1 MNKTNGVNYFRFLL
15 VGAGILCV
23 GSTPVFGE
31 TVTSDKSD
39 IMKISI
45 TNDSRISGVV
55 VDQTGLPVIGANVSV
70 KGTTNGTITDM
81 DGKFDLEVPAGA
93 QLVVSYI
100 GYITQEF
107 AVGNKTT
114 FQIVLKEDTQNLEE
128 VVVVGYGV
136 QKKVNMTGSVAAIN
150 SESLANRP
158 VTNAST
164 ALQGML
170 PGVTVVQN
178 SGQPGKDNS
187 SIRIRGVGTLNNANP
202 MYVVDGLIVSTINDI
217 DPNDIE
223 SLSVLKDAASAAIYG
238 SRAANGVV
246 LVTTKKGSKKAATLK
261 YDGYVGWQSP
271 TSLPEYLPSHE
282 YAELYNMALRNEG
295 KSPAYL
301 PEEIEKFR
309 NGSDLDNYPNTDW
322 LGLFYKDKGF
332 QHSHRAEVSG
342 GSETTTYM
350 FSLGYLGQDGII
362 ENSDF
367 QRYNLRGNI
376 NTQINKFSAGVNF
389 SYTYGNT
396 NEPISS
402 WTGDLYQIFRQIN
415 RIAPFVP
422 YKYSNGYYGYIADGS
437 PMAWV
442 ESGSIHN
449 QKYYT
454 TRAVGNVGYEIIKG
468 LKIQEVIGYEHT
480 GSSDEKFLKDIQYY
494 NWKTGEP
501 SQYQGPNSQTDDR
514 EDYMM
519 LNLQTLL
526 TYNNTFGKHTIG
538 ALAGFSQE
546 YSRRDWTIGKR
557 INFLNNDLWELNAGS
572 PDGQTAEGSAN
583 EYALR
588 SFFGRV
594 TYDYDNK
601 YLFEANIRRD
611 GTSRINRDTR
621 WGTFPSFSAAWRII
635 NEPFMEPARDILS
648 DLKIRAGW
656 GKLGNQQL
664 GTDNRKAIE
673 YYPYQ
678 SVLSQKNYAFG
689 GKVNQGVA
697 PVDGANNDLKWET
710 SKTTNIGLDM
720 GFLQNMF
727 TLTVDAY
734 WKKTYDILMKL
745 PVSTLYGLEA
755 PYQNAGEVTNK
766 GIEMQ
771 FGYKYSNKDF
781 TFNATANV
789 AYNKNEVTNLHNEG
803 AKIWDG
809 FKFKQ
814 EGRPINSFGGYE
826 VLGIFTDE
834 DDLKNS
840 AVINREQAGLG
851 DLKYK
856 DQNGDGK
863 IDGEDRVYLGSW
875 DPSWTFGL
883 NLSATWKGFDAS
895 VFFQGAAD
903 VKGFLQNETVGRLQG
918 NTAKPTAL
926 FRDSWDAET
935 NPNGKFPRPL
945 TTWRQNDSETNPSD
959 FWIINSSYLRMKN
972 IQVGYTLPKNVCD
985 FIRVPR
991 IRIYYSGQNLLTF
1004 TGFSDGFDPE
1014 APVGARGYYP
1024 QVKVNTFG
1032 LNVTF

>member
-202 MYVVDGLIVSTINDI
+202 VYVVDGLIVSAINDI

-246 LVTTKKGSKKAATLK
+246 LVMTKKGSKKAATLK

-309 NGSDLDNYPNTDW
+309 NGSDPDNYPNTDW

-546 YSRRDWTIGKR
+546 YSRRDWTIG
-557 INFLNNDLWELNAGS
+557 
-572 PDGQTAEGSAN
+572 
-583 EYALR
+583 
-588 SFFGRV
+588 
-594 TYDYDNK
+594 
-601 YLFEANIRRD
+601 
-611 GTSRINRDTR
+611 
-621 WGTFPSFSAAWRII
+621 
-635 NEPFMEPARDILS
+635 
-648 DLKIRAGW
+648 
-656 GKLGNQQL
+656 
-664 GTDNRKAIE
+664 
-673 YYPYQ
+673 
-678 SVLSQKNYAFG
+678 
-689 GKVNQGVA
+689 
-697 PVDGANNDLKWET
+697 
-710 SKTTNIGLDM
+710 
-720 GFLQNMF
+720 
-727 TLTVDAY
+727 
-734 WKKTYDILMKL
+734 
-745 PVSTLYGLEA
+745 
-755 PYQNAGEVTNK
+755 
-766 GIEMQ
+766 
-771 FGYKYSNKDF
+771 
-781 TFNATANV
+781 
-789 AYNKNEVTNLHNEG
+789 
-803 AKIWDG
+803 
-809 FKFKQ
+809 
-814 EGRPINSFGGYE
+814 
-826 VLGIFTDE
+826 
-834 DDLKNS
+834 
-840 AVINREQAGLG
+840 
-851 DLKYK
+851 
-856 DQNGDGK
+856 
-863 IDGEDRVYLGSW
+863 
-875 DPSWTFGL
+875 
-883 NLSATWKGFDAS
+883 
-895 VFFQGAAD
+895 
-903 VKGFLQNETVGRLQG
+903 
-918 NTAKPTAL
+918 
-926 FRDSWDAET
+926 
-935 NPNGKFPRPL
+935 
-945 TTWRQNDSETNPSD
+945 
-959 FWIINSSYLRMKN
+959 
-972 IQVGYTLPKNVCD
+972 
-985 FIRVPR
+985 
-991 IRIYYSGQNLLTF
+991 
-1004 TGFSDGFDPE
+1004 
-1014 APVGARGYYP
+1014 
-1024 QVKVNTFG
+1024 
-1032 LNVTF
+1032 